1 MLVKA
6 LTYVDKRD
14 LVEKYYQCN
23 NKCSQIHFLNEKKC
37 VLANRNEIKVR
48 ILLLKLLYF
57 GFHWLYCVWLMCHHF
72 YFPRYAMAL
81 YNQHVCPVDNW

>member
-37 VLANRNEIKVR
+37 VLANNNEIKVR
-48 ILLLKLLYF
+48 ILLLKLIFWFSLII
-57 GFHWLYCVWLMCHHF
+57 LCVANVSSFLFSQVCHG
-72 YFPRYAMAL
+72 L
-81 YNQHVCPVDNW
+81 I